1 MQVPDVQQRCHLA
14 HPLLAQVGLDDLR
27 VPLDLL
33 GRTLSDD
40 PAVVEHTDDLTDPHH
55 KTHVM
60 LYQKDRDLKL
70 VADLL
75 DVAHELLG
83 LVGVHAGSRF
93 VEQQH
98 LGMGCQSPQDLE
110 PTLGAVGE
118 PACPLGCELA
128 HAKDVEQLEG
138 PLVELPLLP
147 PVLRQTQHVRQKV
160 RRHRVREAHEH
171 VFLHRHLVEEADVL
185 EGARD
190 AHLVDLHH
198 AEARRVVAVDQDG
211 ATRGCVDVGQQVE
224 DGGLAGAVG
233 PDEARDLR
241 AAHGDVEVV
250 DGNQAAEVDA
260 KVLGLQDGDGA
271 QIALGDEV
279 GRLHLDEDGALPLA
293 LAVRHRR
300 PPPPQTP
307 SSRGASRS

>member
-1 MQVPDVQQRCHLA
+1 MR
-14 HPLLAQVGLDDLR
+14 AQG
-27 VPLDLL
+27 
-33 GRTLSDD
+33 
-40 PAVVEHTDDLTDPHH
+40 A
-55 KTHVM
+55 
-60 LYQKDRDLKL
+60 
-70 VADLL
+70 
-75 DVAHELLG
+75 
-83 LVGVHAGSRF
+83 
-93 VEQQH
+93 
-98 LGMGCQSPQDLE
+98 QDLE
-110 PTLGAVGE
+110 AALGSIREVAGLGLGI
-118 PACPLGCELA
+118 PL
-128 HAKDVEQLEG
+128 HVEDAEKVHGLI
-138 PLVELPLLP
+138 VELRLLA
-147 PVLRQTQHVRQKV
+147 PVLGKAQQIGH
-160 RRHRVREAHEH
+160 EACGHGVAEPDEY
-171 VFLHRHLVEEADVL
+171 VLLDRHLVEEADVL
-185 EGARD
+185 EGAGD

-250 DGNQAAEVDA
+250 DGSQAAEVDA